1 MSNIVITGRGVVTP
15 LGNGLAANEAALRA
29 GRSGIIF
36 NQEWADL
43 GMTSHV
49 YGKADEEQLDCP
61 LLDRKTRRFTSPNSV
76 MAVAAAWE
84 AINEAGLTLE
94 DLRRYRVAV
103 IGGCAGSNYQEIY
116 EGAAA
121 FIAHRKVRKV
131 TPFIVPRVMVSS
143 AVSNLSLLL
152 GITGESYDIS
162 SACASGA
169 HSIMIAQRLLR
180 AGVYDI
186 VLAGGSEEVNWV
198 HALGFDAMRALS
210 NSYNA
215 TPEKASRPFD
225 KDRDGFV
232 IAEGAGIVVLE
243 SEEFALARGARPK
256 IMLSGSAANSNAIDM
271 VVPDANSSATVMRL
285 ALQDAG
291 LQPDDIAYLNT
302 HGTSTPI
309 GDPVEVDAIRMVF
322 GSRCPAVNSTKSM
335 TGHMIGAA
343 GAVEAIYTSM
353 MLEKGFISPSANLDN
368 PQDGFDGID
377 FVRGAAREVKFNH
390 ALSNSFGFGG
400 PNACLVLSRYDR

>member
-1 MSNIVITGRGVVTP
+1 MRNIVITGRGLVTP

-36 NQEWADL
+36 NQEWADMGL
-43 GMTSHV
+43 TSNV

-84 AINEAGLTLE
+84 AINEAGLTKE
-94 DLRRYRVAV
+94 DLSRYRVAV
-103 IGGCAGSNYQEIY
+103 IGGCAGSNYAEIY
-116 EGAAA
+116 NGAFA
-121 FIAHRKVRKV
+121 FKTHRKVRKV

-169 HSIMIAQRLLR
+169 HSIMIAKRLLS
-180 AGVYDI
+180 AGIYDI

-210 NSYNA
+210 SSYNA

-225 KDRDGFV
+225 VNRDGFV

-243 SEEFALARGARPK
+243 SEEFALSRGAKPK
-256 IMLSGSAANSNAIDM
+256 MILSGAAANSNAIDM
-271 VVPDANSSATVMRL
+271 VVPDAASSAAVMRL
-285 ALQDAG
+285 ALQDAQ
-291 LQPDDIAYLNT
+291 LEPQQISYLNT

-309 GDPVEVDAIRMVF
+309 GDPVEVDAIRSVF
-322 GSRCPAVNSTKSM
+322 GSHTPAINSTKSM
-335 TGHMIGAA
+335 TGHTIGAA
-343 GAVEAIYTSM
+343 GAIEAIFTSI
-353 MLEKGFISPSANLDN
+353 MLEKDFICPSLNLDS
-368 PQDGFDGID
+368 PQPGFENID
-377 FVRGAAREVKFNH
+377 FVRGTSREVHFDH

-400 PNACLVLSRYDR
+400 PNACLVLSRYNK